1 MPTLGKQV
9 LDKLR
14 AVDTPTICNVIE
26 LFDVRPRN
34 QGYMDA
40 RIRACYPELPPIV
53 GFAATATFRSSGPPR
68 EGDVYS
74 STQAQVERFPE
85 LAGPPI
91 IVFQDLDDPAV
102 GATFGEQMCRTY
114 QAFGAV
120 GLITSGAGRDLEQ
133 VRALRFPVFAAAIIC
148 AHAYCHTLQ
157 VHVPVH
163 VGGMVVYPSDLLHAD
178 ANGVT
183 TIPVDIA
190 AEVADA
196 ADEFLAAEAV
206 LVDALSH
213 GTPTLEMLDQA
224 NREKRAMIAEL
235 RQRLSRTG

>member
-1 MPTLGKQV
+1 VEDSQV

-26 LFDVRPRN
+26 LLDVRPRN

-40 RIRACYPELPPIV
+40 QIRACFPELPPIV

-74 STQAQVERFPE
+74 STQAQAERFQE

-91 IVFQDLDDPAV
+91 VVFQDLDDPAV

-120 GLITSGAGRDLEQ
+120 GLITSGAGRDLAQ
-133 VRALRFPVFAAAIIC
+133 VRELGFPVFTSGTIC

-163 VGGMVVYPSDLLHAD
+163 VGGIVVYPNDLLHAD
-178 ANGVT
+178 ADGVT
-183 TIPVDIA
+183 TIPVEIA

-206 LVDALSH
+206 LVDALTQ
-213 GTPTLEMLDQA
+213 GTPTLETLREA
-224 NREKRAMIAEL
+224 NREKRAMIAQL
-235 RQRLSRTG
+235 RQRLSRSQ

>member
-1 MPTLGKQV
+1 MLGLDSFVLGK
-9 LDKLR
+9 LHS
-14 AVDTPTICNVIE
+14 VDTPTICNVIE
-26 LFDVRPRN
+26 LFEVRLRN
-34 QGYMDA
+34 QGYMDS
-40 RIRACYPELPPIV
+40 RIQAAFPELPPIV

-68 EGDVYS
+68 QGDVYS
-74 STQAQVERFPE
+74 STQTQVERFRE
-85 LAGPPI
+85 LASPPI
-91 IVFQDLDDPAV
+91 VVFQDLDDPAV

-133 VRALRFPVFAAAIIC
+133 VRALRFPVFTAGTLC

-163 VGGMVVYPSDLLHAD
+163 VGGIVVYPDDLLHAD

-183 TIPVDIA
+183 TIPLDIA

-196 ADEFLAAEAV
+196 ADEFLAAEAI
-206 LVDALSH
+206 LVEALSR
-213 GTPTLEMLDQA
+213 GKLTPAILQEAT
-224 NREKRAMIAEL
+224 RAKKARIDEL
-235 RQRLSRTG
+235 RGRLSRRG